1 MRTFNYNL
9 LFLLLLTLPAWSQDS
24 SSDANA
30 TEEVMIEESVETED
44 SSSSMSDSDVEEVVV
59 TGSRIKKSTFTSISP
74 LQIISSEV
82 SREAGLIDP
91 ADILQESTAATGR
104 QIDTSFVGFVL
115 DNGPG
120 SSTLSLR

>member
-104 QIDTSFVGFVL
+104 QIDTSFVVFC
-115 DNGPG
+115 
-120 SSTLSLR
+120 S